1 MVALSAPTQRAA
13 APPTRRNTELAMLIF
28 ACLLTV
34 GAQSIVD
41 LTVTGS
47 LTVDVATFGAW
58 FTAIW
63 LVAHLIVRRLA
74 PYADPLLLPA
84 TALLCGIGLVV
95 IHRLDLAAAVDA
107 TLSGDSPPGEQAPT
121 QLIWATVGLVLFI
134 AVLWIIRDHRALA
147 RYAYTLMFLGLIAL
161 AIPAVLPSSLSEVN
175 GAKLW
180 ILVGGFSIQP
190 GEFAKVAL
198 ICFFAAYLVD
208 KRDVLSLA
216 SRRFLGLD
224 FPRGRDLGPVILA
237 WAVSLLVLIFERDLG
252 SSLLIFGIFMVML
265 YIATERFSWLLIG
278 LLMFMGGAYLAYQSF
293 GHVRVR
299 VDIWLDPF
307 AYRDDEG
314 YQIVQSLFGFGT
326 GGLFGTGLG
335 GGRPATV
342 PFASTDFITSA
353 IGEEL
358 GLFGV
363 VALVMLYLLIVER
376 GLRTALVVRDSF
388 GKLLAAGLAFAL
400 AWQVFVVLG
409 GVTKLIPLTGLTTP
423 FVSYGGSS
431 LVANFALVALLV
443 RISDAARRPSVVIT
457 PKTDLFEASTQIIT
471 LTSADKVDQKA
482 AAKAAEQADNK
493 TADTAVGKAANSTD
507 QAADNAADQAA
518 EPAADQ
524 TADQAAD
531 QAADK
536 AERTS

>member
-1 MVALSAPTQRAA
+1 MAAGLATARPEVA
-13 APPTRRNTELAMLIF
+13 APPTRRNTELVMLAF

-41 LTVTGS
+41 LTVTGA
-47 LTVDVATFGAW
+47 LKVEVATFGAS

-63 LVAHLIVRRLA
+63 LIAHIVVRRLA

-84 TALLCGIGLVV
+84 TALLSGLGLVI
-95 IHRLDLAAAVDA
+95 IHRLDLA
-107 TLSGDSPPGEQAPT
+107 EQADAVLNGDAAPGAQAPS
-121 QLIWATVGLVLFI
+121 QLIWALVGLVLFI
-134 AVLWIIRDHRALA
+134 AVLAIIRDHRALA

-161 AIPAVLPSSLSEVN
+161 AIPAVLPASLSEVN

-180 ILVGGFSIQP
+180 ILIGGFSIQP

-198 ICFFAAYLVD
+198 ICFFAAYLVE

-216 SRRFLGLD
+216 SRRFMGLD

-265 YIATERFSWLLIG
+265 YVATERFSWLLIG
-278 LLMFMGGAYLAYQSF
+278 LLMFMAGAYLAYQAFS
-293 GHVRVR
+293 HVRVR

-342 PFASTDFITSA
+342 PYASTDFIGSA

-363 VALVMLYLLIVER
+363 VALVLLYLLIVER

-388 GKLLAAGLAFAL
+388 GKLLAAGLAFAV

-431 LVANFALVALLV
+431 LVANFALIALLV

-457 PKTDLFEASTQIIT
+457 PKTDLFEASTQIVK
-471 LTSADKVDQKA
+471 LAPDDKADEEAAERA
-482 AAKAAEQADNK
+482 AANAAEAS
-493 TADTAVGKAANSTD
+493 G
-507 QAADNAADQAA
+507 NA
-518 EPAADQ
+518 EKKP
-524 TADQAAD
+524 
-531 QAADK
+531 
-536 AERTS
+536 

>member
-1 MVALSAPTQRAA
+1 MSALTAAPPVAGN
-13 APPTRRNTELAMLIF
+13 APPTRRNTELLMLVF

-47 LTVDVATFGAW
+47 LTVEVATFGAS

-63 LVAHLIVRRLA
+63 AVAHLAVRKLA

-84 TALLCGIGLVV
+84 VALLSGLGLVV
-95 IHRLDLAAAVDA
+95 IHRLDLAGEVDA
-107 TLSGDSPPGEQAPT
+107 ALDGNPDPGAQAPS
-121 QLIWATVGLVLFI
+121 QLIWALVGLVLFV
-134 AVLWIIRDHRALA
+134 AVLAVIRDHRALA
-147 RYAYTLMFLGLIAL
+147 RYAYTLMFVGLIAL
-161 AIPAVLPSSLSEVN
+161 AIPAALPDSLSEVN

-216 SRRFLGLD
+216 SRRFMGLD

-278 LLMFMGGAYLAYQSF
+278 LLMFMGGAYLAYQAF

-299 VDIWLDPF
+299 VDVWLDPF
-307 AYRDDEG
+307 AYRDDAG
-314 YQIVQSLFGFGT
+314 FQIVQSLFGFGT

-342 PFASTDFITSA
+342 PYASTDFIASA

-358 GLFGV
+358 GLFGL
-363 VALVMLYLLIVER
+363 VALIVLFLLIVER

-388 GKLLAAGLAFAL
+388 GKLLAAGLAFTI

-431 LVANFALVALLV
+431 LVANFALIALLV
-443 RISDAARRPSVVIT
+443 RISDAARRPAVIMT
-457 PKTDLFEASTQIIT
+457 PKTDLFDAPTQIVKR
-471 LTSADKVDQKA
+471 SEDA
-482 AAKAAEQADNK
+482 
-493 TADTAVGKAANSTD
+493 
-507 QAADNAADQAA
+507 
-518 EPAADQ
+518 
-524 TADQAAD
+524 
-531 QAADK
+531 
-536 AERTS
+536 

>member
-1 MVALSAPTQRAA
+1 MAAVTTAPPVSSA
-13 APPTRRNTELAMLIF
+13 APPTRRNTELLMLAF

-47 LTVDVATFGAW
+47 LTVEVATFGAS

-63 LVAHLIVRRLA
+63 AVAHLVVRKLA

-84 TALLCGIGLVV
+84 VALLSGLGLVT
-95 IHRLDLAAAVDA
+95 IHRLDLAEAAEAALD
-107 TLSGDSPPGEQAPT
+107 GSPAPGAQAPS
-121 QLIWATVGLVLFI
+121 QLIWALVGLVLFV
-134 AVLWIIRDHRALA
+134 AVLAIIRDHRTLA

-180 ILVGGFSIQP
+180 ILIGGFSIQP

-216 SRRFLGLD
+216 SRRFMGLD

-237 WAVSLLVLIFERDLG
+237 WAVSLMVLIFERDLG

-265 YIATERFSWLLIG
+265 YVATERFSWVLIG
-278 LLMFMGGAYLAYQSF
+278 LLMFMGGAYIAYQIF
-293 GHVRVR
+293 GHVRTR
-299 VDIWLDPF
+299 VDVWLDPF
-307 AYRDDEG
+307 AYRDDAG
-314 YQIVQSLFGFGT
+314 FQIVQALFGFGT

-342 PFASTDFITSA
+342 PYASTDFIAAA

-358 GLFGV
+358 GLFGL
-363 VALVMLYLLIVER
+363 VALIVLFLLIVER

-388 GKLLAAGLAFAL
+388 GKLLAAGLAFTV

-409 GVTKLIPLTGLTTP
+409 GVMKLIPLTGLTTP

-431 LVANFALVALLV
+431 LVANFALIALLM
-443 RISDAARRPSVVIT
+443 RISDAARRPTVVMT
-457 PKTDLFEASTQIIT
+457 PKTDLFDAPTQIV
-471 LTSADKVDQKA
+471 K
-482 AAKAAEQADNK
+482 
-493 TADTAVGKAANSTD
+493 
-507 QAADNAADQAA
+507 
-518 EPAADQ
+518 
-524 TADQAAD
+524 
-531 QAADK
+531 
-536 AERTS
+536 RTEDA

>member
-1 MVALSAPTQRAA
+1 MVALASARPAVA
-13 APPTRRNTELAMLIF
+13 PPPTRRNTELVMLAF
-28 ACLLTV
+28 ACVLTA

-47 LTVDVATFGAW
+47 LTVEVATFGAS

-63 LVAHLIVRRLA
+63 LVAHLTVRKLA

-84 TALLCGIGLVV
+84 TALLSGLGLVV
-95 IHRLDLAAAVDA
+95 IHRLDLAEAVNA
-107 TLSGDSPPGEQAPT
+107 GLSGDPVPDQQAPA
-121 QLIWATVGLVLFI
+121 QLIWALVGLVLFV
-134 AVLWIIRDHRALA
+134 AVLSVIRDHRALA

-161 AIPAVLPSSLSEVN
+161 AIPAALPAEYSEVN

-216 SRRFLGLD
+216 SRRVMGLD

-265 YIATERFSWLLIG
+265 YVATERVSWLIIG
-278 LLMFMGGAYLAYQSF
+278 MLMFMAGAYAAYRVF

-299 VDIWLDPF
+299 VDVWLDPF
-307 AYRDDEG
+307 AYRDDAG
-314 YQIVQSLFGFGT
+314 FQIVQSLFGFGT

-342 PFASTDFITSA
+342 PFASTDFIAAA

-358 GLFGV
+358 GLFGL
-363 VALVMLYLLIVER
+363 VALILLFLLIVER

-388 GKLLAAGLAFAL
+388 GKLLAAGLAFTI

-431 LVANFALVALLV
+431 LVANFALIGLLV
-443 RISDAARRPSVVIT
+443 RISDAARRPVVRVA
-457 PKTDLFEASTQIIT
+457 PKTDLFEASTQIIKP
-471 LTSADKVDQKA
+471 D
-482 AAKAAEQADNK
+482 
-493 TADTAVGKAANSTD
+493 STD
-507 QAADNAADQAA
+507 DSDH
-518 EPAADQ
+518 
-524 TADQAAD
+524 
-531 QAADK
+531 K
-536 AERTS
+536 S

>member
-1 MVALSAPTQRAA
+1 MSALTAPPVARN
-13 APPTRRNTELAMLIF
+13 APPTRRNTELLMLVF

-41 LTVTGS
+41 LTITGS
-47 LTVDVATFGAW
+47 LTVQVATFGAS

-63 LVAHLIVRRLA
+63 AVAHLAVRKLA

-84 TALLCGIGLVV
+84 VALLSGLGLVV
-95 IHRLDLAAAVDA
+95 IHRLDLANEADAA
-107 TLSGDSPPGEQAPT
+107 LEGDPVPGAQAPS
-121 QLIWATVGLVLFI
+121 QLVWALVGLVLFV
-134 AVLWIIRDHRALA
+134 AVLAVIRDHRSLA
-147 RYAYTLMFLGLIAL
+147 RYAYTLMFVGLIAL
-161 AIPAVLPSSLSEVN
+161 AIPAALPDSLSEVN

-265 YIATERFSWLLIG
+265 YVATERFSWLLIG
-278 LLMFMGGAYLAYQSF
+278 LLMFVGGAYLAYQAF

-299 VDIWLDPF
+299 VDVWLDPF
-307 AYRDDEG
+307 AYRDDAG
-314 YQIVQSLFGFGT
+314 FQIVQSLFGLGT

-342 PFASTDFITSA
+342 PYASTDFIAAA

-358 GLFGV
+358 GLFGL
-363 VALVMLYLLIVER
+363 VALILLFLLIVER

-388 GKLLAAGLAFAL
+388 GKLLAAGLAFTV

-431 LVANFALVALLV
+431 LVANFALIALLV
-443 RISDAARRPSVVIT
+443 RISDAARRPAVIMT
-457 PKTDLFEASTQIIT
+457 PKTDLFDAPTQIVKRGED
-471 LTSADKVDQKA
+471 A
-482 AAKAAEQADNK
+482 
-493 TADTAVGKAANSTD
+493 
-507 QAADNAADQAA
+507 
-518 EPAADQ
+518 
-524 TADQAAD
+524 
-531 QAADK
+531 
-536 AERTS
+536 